1 MSLTTQLLA
10 YLGSRLRFLL
20 LLLVLLGVY
29 AVVGRVL
36 IPHLAQTNWLPELAR
51 QHQIA
56 IEAKDMSFDPFGFG
70 VQLRGVTVNDAK
82 GQPFLSANEA
92 SVDLKLASSLRHF
105 HPTLSVELDAPAI
118 RLDRDKKGQW
128 NLAGL
133 WPPRV
138 QSESKGLPVALTHL
152 TLNHGQVEFR
162 DARRGKP
169 VTTRFTDVDLELRDF
184 TGDASKPSTY
194 RMAGKGPGQE
204 SFASEGTLLLEPMT
218 VDGSLAVEQLYLPFW
233 LDALPTALPWRI
245 ATGQLTTQLRFHMPA
260 ANDVGVALEV
270 DHLLLTGLNAMDR
283 QNPAQWIRAARIE
296 LDKTRLGT
304 EAPPLSL
311 GSLQISD
318 IESPWGKFGAL
329 KTGRITTDLSGPNI
343 RLEGVAV
350 ENLQLKEG
358 KAPSLMTGTLVYD
371 AKSRQLQLANLRAP
385 DIESR
390 WGAVSGLALEGLSYQ
405 MTENQQ
411 LSALKLDGLSLE
423 TAKLPVGQAKSLKTG
438 PLTYD
443 AGKAQLSISSLMAAE
458 LHSKWGDLGGLALVG
473 LDYEM
478 NEQQQPRKVSL
489 SALSLETI
497 DLTQGKAKWLQAG
510 PLTYDAEK
518 GRLNLSSLS
527 AAEAQSEWGG
537 IGGLTM
543 DGLEFSQRD
552 GELKLRALSAN
563 QVDSRWAQMTSPT
576 LSGLDFSS
584 NKQRLSF
591 DHFAAGQIN
600 SDWGN
605 FTSPDLQNVEYDI
618 ATRSLQAASL
628 NSGAIE
634 TPQGKLGSLSAEDL
648 RFKGKDQQIKLA
660 SGRFTDLQS
669 ELLNV
674 GQMVVE
680 DLDYQHSGKRFQV
693 KSAELTDAVAQGF
706 IENEAVAI
714 PTLPANPP
722 SPTDPSAKPAVGQQD
737 NAAQTYPRR
746 ARLGTLRLENAKG
759 DLEHRFLAAHLISSG
774 KTEMDIIRR
783 KNGSLEIRGLPPVSG
798 GSGSPKSESPLL
810 LGIEAVQLED
820 YSINFYDEK
829 MEPPA
834 RFRFNGLT
842 LKADDLTTDRDNAM
856 EFRVR
861 TQIGSS
867 ARFEAEGRLQ
877 LKPLLLSFRFGLDK
891 LRMRTIE
898 PYWKPLTNIDLQR
911 GNLSL
916 WGDVIAREAP
926 DLTIDYAGGAEV
938 LEFDSIDRVTRLPVL
953 KWDLIK
959 VDGLAISNKPQRFV
973 ARVITAENAFA
984 RVALDEHRHLNL
996 LAALEPPSQAAIPSE
1011 LEALQVEKTPANKLP
1026 SAAVGLLRI
1035 KNGTVDF
1042 SDRSMKP
1049 GFSGEITH
1057 FDGTVSGLTSRA
1069 GARATLSLSGKFN
1082 GNAPVNVFG
1091 ELDPTDYRDHT
1102 NVTAQFKGINLTT
1115 FSAYSGKFGGYRI
1128 EKGKLDM
1135 TFNYQMRDGLM
1146 EMTNQAVLD
1155 KLTLGDRVDDN
1166 TSWLVDFALYILKNG
1181 DGKIDIDLPIYGDL
1195 TNPQFNLWTL
1205 YRDAFTSLIAKLFYT
1220 PASLVNEVINGE
1232 ETQHFTL
1239 SFPAG
1244 EAEMV
1249 ESSVNALK
1257 TIADSLQST
1266 LGSTLDIL
1274 GTADPRQD
1282 RLSLAGKAL
1291 LEELKNARRVELRAQ
1306 GVRLRGAPVPDLT
1319 DEDYRRL
1326 FTAYYREKFPA
1337 SPEIRTIDKEN
1348 QKLLSGRLFENARN
1362 KVLDTW
1368 PIDETHLRALA
1379 QSRAE
1384 SIRGFLIEEQGISDE
1399 RLFLRDVKIE
1409 VSPDQWIR
1417 SELTLESF

>member
-1 MSLTTQLLA
+1 VSLTTQLLA
-10 YLGSRLRFLL
+10 YLKSRLRFLL
-20 LLLVLLGVY
+20 LLLVLLAVY
-29 AVVGRVL
+29 AAVGRVM
-36 IPHLAQTNWLPELAR
+36 IPYVAQTRWLPELSR
-51 QHQIA
+51 QHQIG
-56 IEAKDMSFDPFGFG
+56 IEAKDMTFDPFGFG
-70 VQLRGVTVNDAK
+70 VHLQAVTVNDAK
-82 GQPFLSANEA
+82 GQPFISAHG
-92 SVDLKLASSLRHF
+92 VSLNFNVARSLQQL

-118 RLDRDKKGQW
+118 RLDRDKIGQW

-133 WPPRV
+133 WPPKV
-138 QSESKGLPVALTHL
+138 QSETKGLPVALTQL
-152 TLNHGQVEFR
+152 SLNHGLVEFR
-162 DARRGKP
+162 DARQGKP
-169 VTTRFTDVDLELRDF
+169 VTTRFTDVALILKDF
-184 TGDASKPSTY
+184 PGGATNPSTY
-194 RMAGKGPGQE
+194 RLAGKGPGQE
-204 SFASEGTLLLEPMT
+204 TFASEGTLVLDPIT
-218 VDGSLAVEQLYLPFW
+218 VEGALSVEQLYLPFW
-233 LDALPTALPWRI
+233 LDAMPSALPWRI

-260 ANDVGVALEV
+260 ANEMGIALEV
-270 DHLLLTGLNAMDR
+270 DHLLLNALNAMDR
-283 QNPAQWIRAARIE
+283 QNPSRWIRAARIE
-296 LDKTRLGT
+296 LNNTHLGT

-311 GSLQISD
+311 GGLQIHGG
-318 IESPWGKFGAL
+318 ESPWAKFGVL
-329 KTGRITTDLSGPNI
+329 NIGRLATDFSGPNI
-343 RLEGVAV
+343 RLESAML
-350 ENLQLKEG
+350 ENIELEEG
-358 KAPSLMTGTLVYD
+358 KIPSIMTGSLLYD
-371 AKSRQLQLANLRAP
+371 VKNRQLQLANLKALVV
-385 DIESR
+385 ESQ
-390 WGAVSGLALEGLSYQ
+390 WGAVSGLALDGLSYQ
-405 MTENQQ
+405 MTEKQ
-411 LSALKLDGLSLE
+411 
-423 TAKLPVGQAKSLKTG
+423 
-438 PLTYD
+438 PLNT
-443 AGKAQLSISSLMAAE
+443 
-458 LHSKWGDLGGLALVG
+458 
-473 LDYEM
+473 
-478 NEQQQPRKVSL
+478 
-489 SALSLETI
+489 
-497 DLTQGKAKWLQAG
+497 
-510 PLTYDAEK
+510 
-518 GRLNLSSLS
+518 
-527 AAEAQSEWGG
+527 
-537 IGGLTM
+537 
-543 DGLEFSQRD
+543 
-552 GELKLRALSAN
+552 LRINALSAT
-563 QVDSRWAQMTSPT
+563 QVDTRWAQLISPALT
-576 LSGLDFSS
+576 GLDFSAGD
-584 NKQRLSF
+584 QQARL
-591 DHFAAGQIN
+591 DHFSAGQIK
-600 SDWGN
+600 SEWGN
-605 FTSPDLQNVEYDI
+605 FTSPDLQGVAYSLDRQRLMANEISLTAAATPWGSAEGTSVNALDVDI
-618 ATRSLQAASL
+618 ATHSLQAASL
-628 NSGAIE
+628 KSGGIE

-660 SGRFTDLQS
+660 SGRVTDLQS
-669 ELLNV
+669 DLLNA

-680 DLDYQHSGKRFQV
+680 DLNYQHSGQRFQV

-722 SPTDPSAKPAVGQQD
+722 IPSDPSAPPVAGQQD
-737 NAAQTYPRR
+737 VAAQTYPRR

-783 KNGSLEIRGLPPVSG
+783 KNGSLEVRGLPPVAG
-798 GSGSPKSESPLL
+798 GSGTAKSENPML
-810 LGIEAVQLED
+810 LGIEALQLED

-861 TQIGSS
+861 TQVGNS

-938 LEFDSIDRVTRLPVL
+938 LEFDSIDRVTRQPVL

-984 RVALDEHRHLNL
+984 RVALDEKRQLNL
-996 LAALEPPSQAAIPSE
+996 LAALEPPNQADIPRE
-1011 LEALQVEKTPANKLP
+1011 LEALRVEKTPVNKLP

-1049 GFSGEITH
+1049 GFSGDITH

-1069 GARATLSLSGKFN
+1069 GAKATLSLSGKFN

-1135 TFNYQMRDGLM
+1135 TFNYQMRNGLM

-1155 KLTLGDRVDDN
+1155 KLTLGDRVDEN
-1166 TSWLVDFALYILKNG
+1166 SAWLVDFALFVLKNG
-1181 DGKIDIDLPIYGDL
+1181 EGKIDIDLPIYGDL
-1195 TNPQFNLWTL
+1195 TNPEFNLWTL
-1205 YRDAFTSLIAKLFYT
+1205 YRDAFASLLAKFYYT
-1220 PASLVNEVINGE
+1220 PASLLNDAVNGGE
-1232 ETQHFTL
+1232 AQHFTL

-1244 EAEMV
+1244 EADMSEI
-1249 ESSVNALK
+1249 SVQALK
-1257 TIADSLQST
+1257 SIAELMDT
-1266 LGSTLDIL
+1266 KLGSTLDIR
-1274 GTADPRQD
+1274 GIADPRQD
-1282 RLSLAGKAL
+1282 RLALAAKAL

-1306 GVRLRGAPVPDLT
+1306 GIRLRGAPVPDLA

-1326 FTAYYREKFPA
+1326 FTAYYREKFSTA
-1337 SPEIRTIDKEN
+1337 PEIRSIDKEN

-1362 KVLDTW
+1362 KVLDQW

-1384 SIRGFLIEEQGISDE
+1384 TIRGFLIEEQGIPDE
-1399 RLFLRDVKIE
+1399 RLFLRDANIE
-1409 VSPDQWIR
+1409 ASPDHWMR

>member
-1 MSLTTQLLA
+1 VSLTTQLLA

-29 AVVGRVL
+29 AAVGTVL
-36 IPHLAQTNWLPELAR
+36 IPHLAQTRWLPELAR
-51 QHQIA
+51 QYQIA
-56 IEAKDMSFDPFGFG
+56 IEATDMRFDPFGFG
-70 VQLRGVTVNDAK
+70 VQLRGVTLNDTK
-82 GQPFLSANEA
+82 GQPFLSANEV
-92 SVDLKLASSLRHF
+92 SVDLKLASSLKHF

-133 WPPRV
+133 WPPKV

-152 TLNHGQVEFR
+152 ALNHGQVEFR

-184 TGDASKPSTY
+184 TGDSSKPSTY
-194 RMAGKGPGQE
+194 RMVGKGPGQE

-218 VDGSLAVEQLYLPFW
+218 LDGSLDVEQLYLPFW

-245 ATGQLTTQLRFHMPA
+245 ATGQLTTQLRFHTPA
-260 ANDVGVALEV
+260 ANDVGVALEIEQ
-270 DHLLLTGLNAMDR
+270 LLLTGLNAMDR
-283 QNPAQWIRAARIE
+283 QNPAQWIRVARIE

-304 EAPPLSL
+304 EALPLSL
-311 GSLQISD
+311 GGLRISG
-318 IESPWGKFGAL
+318 IESPWGKLGAM
-329 KTGRITTDLSGPNI
+329 KTGQIITDLSGPNI
-343 RLEGVAV
+343 RLEGVAL

-358 KAPSLMTGTLVYD
+358 KAPSLLTDTLVYD

-390 WGAVSGLALEGLSYQ
+390 WGALSGLALEGLSYQ

-443 AGKAQLSISSLMAAE
+443 A
-458 LHSKWGDLGGLALVG
+458 
-473 LDYEM
+473 
-478 NEQQQPRKVSL
+478 
-489 SALSLETI
+489 
-497 DLTQGKAKWLQAG
+497 
-510 PLTYDAEK
+510 EK

-537 IGGLTM
+537 VGGLSM
-543 DGLEFSQRD
+543 DGLEYGQRD
-552 GELKLRALSAN
+552 GELKLQALSAN
-563 QVDSRWAQMTSPT
+563 QVDSRWGQLASPT
-576 LSGLDFSS
+576 LFGLQFSS
-584 NKQRLSF
+584 TGKRVRF
-591 DHFAAGQIN
+591 DHFAAGQLN
-600 SDWGN
+600 SEWGN

-618 ATRSLQAASL
+618 ATRSLQAASVK
-628 NSGAIE
+628 SGAIE
-634 TPQGKLGSLSAEDL
+634 TPQGKLGSLSAENL
-648 RFKGKDQQIKLA
+648 RFKGKDQQINLA
-660 SGRFTDLQS
+660 NGRFNDLQS
-669 ELLNV
+669 ELLNA

-680 DLDYQHSGKRFQV
+680 DLDYQLSGKRFQV
-693 KSAELTDAVAQGF
+693 KLAELTDAVAQGF

-722 SPTDPSAKPAVGQQD
+722 IPSDPSAHPVAGQQD
-737 NAAQTYPRR
+737 VAAQTYPRR

-783 KNGSLEIRGLPPVSG
+783 KNGSLEVRGLPPVAG
-798 GSGSPKSESPLL
+798 GSGTAKSESPLL
-810 LGIEAVQLED
+810 LDIEALQLKD

-829 MEPPA
+829 MQPPA
-834 RFRFNGLT
+834 RFRLNGLT

-856 EFRVR
+856 EFRLR
-861 TQIGSS
+861 TQVGNS

-938 LEFDSIDRVTRLPVL
+938 LEFDSIDRVTRQPVM

-984 RVALDEHRHLNL
+984 RVALDEKRQLNL
-996 LAALEPPSQAAIPSE
+996 LAALEPPNQADIPRE
-1011 LEALQVEKTPANKLP
+1011 LEALQVEKTPVNKLP

-1082 GNAPVNVFG
+1082 GNAPLNVFG

-1181 DGKIDIDLPIYGDL
+1181 EGKIDIDLPIYGDL
-1195 TNPQFNLWTL
+1195 TDPQFNLWTL

-1220 PASLVNEVINGE
+1220 PASLVNEVVNSGE
-1232 ETQHFTL
+1232 AQHFTL

-1244 EAEMV
+1244 EDEMV

-1266 LGSTLDIL
+1266 LGSTLDIR
-1274 GTADPRQD
+1274 GTADSRQD
-1282 RLSLAGKAL
+1282 RFALAGKAL

-1337 SPEIRTIDKEN
+1337 SPELRTMDKED
-1348 QKLLSGRLFENARN
+1348 QKLLTGRLFENARR
-1362 KVLDTW
+1362 KVLDKW
-1368 PIDETHLRALA
+1368 PIDEIHLRALA

-1384 SIRGFLIEEQGISDE
+1384 TIRGFLIEEQGITDE
-1399 RLFLRDVKIE
+1399 RLFLRDAKIE
-1409 VSPDQWIR
+1409 ASPDQWIR
-1417 SELTLESF
+1417 SELTLESL